1 MSALV
6 ELFGHK
12 TWATAGLLEF
22 CAKLGDDVLDAT
34 TPGTYGS
41 IRDTFHHLVRAEE
54 GYFARITGQR
64 FFKPLERDQHVRLDE
79 LAARIK
85 RLGPE
90 WEALANDSAIADR
103 VVTTDDGWRL
113 KAAIIMAQAVHHADD
128 HRTHILSVLSARGV
142 EGPDLDVWAYAG
154 ANGKAEHVEATK
166 Q

>member
-12 TWATAGLLEF
+12 TWATVALLDF
-22 CAKLGDDVLDAT
+22 CARLGDDVLDAT
-34 TPGTYGS
+34 TPGTYGT

-54 GYFARITGQR
+54 SYFARITGQR
-64 FFKPLERDQHVRLDE
+64 FFKPLEQDHRVRLDE

-90 WEALANDSAIADR
+90 WEALAVDPAIGER
-103 VVTTDDGWRL
+103 VVTTGDGSRL
-113 KAAIIMAQAVHHADD
+113 KASLVMAQAVHHADD
-128 HRTHILSVLSARGV
+128 HRTHVLSVLSARGV
-142 EGPDLDVWAYAG
+142 QGPDLDVWMFAET
-154 ANGKAEHVEATK
+154 NGKVEHVEVTK